1 MGKSFD
7 KFVSVMDNASEKV
20 NRIDGLMA
28 VKDAFVDL
36 MPFIIVGSFGTLFSS
51 VICHPVNGL
60 ARFPGF
66 GFLERFQPIF
76 SAMNF
81 ATMSILSIYLVYL
94 VASTYSRYKKTPAII
109 SGFTALC
116 CYIALIPTS
125 ALAKKDDIEI
135 TVNNVI
141 AAGYVDSK
149 GLFLAIVVG
158 LTSTILLAKFAKSDK
173 LKIKMPPTVPPNVSN
188 SFSALIPIL
197 FTVFIF
203 SLFGW
208 LFKLVTG
215 MYISDAV
222 YKFLQLPMQYVMQL
236 PFGVI
241 ILVLAAQFF
250 WSVGIHGSNIIDVVR
265 SSVGLAAIAA
275 NLEASQAGQALP
287 HVFTYTFWNTFCTIG
302 GSGCTLGLIVA
313 VFLVSKRTD
322 VKAIAKLALGPMFF
336 GINEPLIFGL
346 PIVLNPLIIIPFIL
360 APVVSATIGYIATAA
375 GFAGAAIYTVPWT
388 TPFILNAYLSTGG
401 NLGTVITQI
410 LCMVVSTLIYLPFVK
425 VMNSQAEE

>member
-7 KFVSVMDNASEKV
+7 KFVGIMDSASVKV
-20 NRIDGLMA
+20 NKIDGLMA

-51 VICHPVNGL
+51 VICHPTNGL
-60 ARFPGF
+60 ARFNGF
-66 GFLERFQPIF
+66 GFLEQFQSIF

-94 VASTYSRYKKTPAII
+94 VGSTYSKYKGTPAII
-109 SGFTALC
+109 SGFTSLC
-116 CYIALIPTS
+116 CFVTLIPTT

-141 AAGYVDSK
+141 SSGYVDSK

-158 LTSTILLAKFAKSDK
+158 LTSTILLSKFSSSDK
-173 LKIKMPPTVPPNVSN
+173 LKIKMPATVPPNVTN

-197 FTVFIF
+197 LTVLTF
-203 SLFGW
+203 SVFGY
-208 LFKLVTG
+208 LFKILSG

-222 YKFLQLPMQYVMQL
+222 YKFLQLPMQYIMQL
-236 PFGVI
+236 PFGVV
-241 ILVLAAQFF
+241 ILVLVAQFF

-275 NLEASQAGQALP
+275 NLDAHQAGQALP

-302 GSGCTLGLIVA
+302 GSGCTIGLIA
-313 VFLVSKRTD
+313 AIFLVSKRSD
-322 VKAIAKLALGPMFF
+322 VKAIAKLAFGPMFF

-360 APVVSATIGYIATAA
+360 APVVSATIGYVATAV
-375 GFAGAAIYTVPWT
+375 GFAGAAMYTVPWT
-388 TPFILNAYLSTGG
+388 TPFLLNAYISTGG
-401 NLGTVITQI
+401 NIGTVITQI
-410 LCMVVSTLIYLPFVK
+410 VCMVVSTLIYLPFVK